1 MPRIAHSFVSILSLA
16 ALPAV
21 VAAQVG
27 GAPDSALPALRR
39 EVYGPRAN
47 VPVPAVPP
55 VELPAKTIVD
65 PVTPAPV
72 VAERVV
78 RTPAAVVAARPVV
91 AQEVVAPAAVVTW
104 WDAFVRNSYGF
115 YDDGYLDDNWYYD
128 YYELPRAA
136 RAMTVVQR
144 SATSV
149 PVQGHHTSWV
159 YEPVAERGL
168 FSW

>member
-1 MPRIAHSFVSILSLA
+1 VA
-16 ALPAV
+16 ALPTVA
-21 VAAQVG
+21 AAQVG
-27 GAPDSALPALRR
+27 GAPDSALPAIAR

-47 VPVPAVPP
+47 VPVPAIPP
-55 VELPAKTIVD
+55 IELPAKAIVD

-72 VAERVV
+72 AAERVV

-91 AQEVVAPAAVVTW
+91 AQEEVVAPAAVVTW
-104 WDAFVRNSYGF
+104 WDAFIRNSYGF

-128 YYELPRAA
+128 YYELPRPAT
-136 RAMTVVQR
+136 RAVTVVQR
-144 SATSV
+144 PGSST
-149 PVQGHHTSWV
+149 PVQGHHTSWI